1 MSVKIILNYQ
11 IKNEVS
17 PANFN
22 TYKRVYNWNPFLKRV
37 LQYLTSVIGFILGM
51 IMLYGYDI

>member
-22 TYKRVYNWNPFLKRV
+22 TYKRIFNWNPFLKRV
-37 LQYLTSVIGFILGM
+37 LQYLASVLS
-51 IMLYGYDI
+51 